1 MKFKSSPST
10 GSGEFR
16 GFLGQGT
23 ELTGDLSFSDMM
35 RIDGH
40 INGHVNTTGHLIIG
54 ETGMLEAGIKVGVLS
69 VSGTIK
75 GTIVATEKVEIHKTG
90 KVYGDIF
97 TPVLNIEEGAIFEG
111 KCQMSKAAREAAA
124 ALEHSV
130 NGSDGRVDFLVAE
143 SSASN

>member
-1 MKFKSSPST
+1 VKFKSSSSSS

-23 ELTGDLSFSDMM
+23 ELTGDLNFTDMM
-35 RIDGH
+35 RVDGH
-40 INGHVNTTGHLIIG
+40 INGRVSTTGQLIVG
-54 ETGMLEAGIKVGVLS
+54 ETGQIDASIKVGLLS

-75 GTIVATEKVEIHKTG
+75 GTIVATGKVEIHKTG

-111 KCQMSKAAREAAA
+111 KCQMSKEARERREQMNSADAD
-124 ALEHSV
+124 HK
-130 NGSDGRVDFLVAE
+130 GFPITE
-143 SSASN
+143 SAASN